1 MIDRGNET
9 SRALTEVRT
18 VLSRAE
24 TALDALSSGP
34 MEYITEHDA
43 DGRYLGY
50 RREPDPEQEA
60 MVEALRAAVVA
71 LTPWRRAGAR
81 RRGR

>member
-1 MIDRGNET
+1 MTDRGNET

-34 MEYITEHDA
+34 MEYVTEHDEE
-43 DGRYLGY
+43 GRYVGY
-50 RREPDPEQEA
+50 HREPDPEQEA
-60 MVEALRAAVVA
+60 MVDALRVAVAA